1 MENFNYH
8 RPATVL
14 AAAAMLKKS
23 KDGKYMGGGHTLLP
37 TMKQGL
43 AAPTDIIDL
52 TAIKN
57 FGGIKLSK
65 TMVTIKAGTTHM
77 EVATSKEIKK
87 AIPALAEMA
96 GKIGGVHVRH
106 KGTIG
111 GSIANADPAADYPS
125 ACLGLGATI
134 ETNKR
139 KIEAD
144 KFFTGMFE
152 TALKAGEII
161 TAVHFP
167 IPKKSAHQKFP
178 NPASRY
184 ALTGV
189 FLSQDAKGKVRVGV
203 TGAAASAFRAT
214 DIEAA
219 LSKDFSAKSAVSVK
233 IAAKGLMSDMHA
245 TAAYRAHLVSVLAG
259 RAVAAAK

>member
-8 RPATVL
+8 RPATTT
-14 AAAAMLKKS
+14 AAAALLKKA
-23 KDGKYMGGGHTLLP
+23 KDGKYMAGGHTLLP

-43 AAPTDIIDL
+43 AAPTDVIDL
-52 TAIKN
+52 TAIKG
-57 FGGIKLSK
+57 FAGIKVSK

-87 AIPALAEMA
+87 AIPALWEMA
-96 GKIGGVHVRH
+96 GKIGGVHVRNR
-106 KGTIG
+106 GTIG

-134 ETNKR
+134 ETSKR
-139 KIEAD
+139 KIAAD
-144 KFFTGMFE
+144 SFFTGMFE
-152 TALKAGEII
+152 TALKPGEII

-189 FLSQDAKGKVRVGV
+189 FMSQDAKGKVRVGV
-203 TGAAASAFRAT
+203 TGAGPSAFRAT
-214 DIEAA
+214 TLEEA
-219 LSKDFSAKSAVSVK
+219 LSKDFSAKAIAALK
-233 IAAKGLMSDMHA
+233 IAPKGLLNDMHA
-245 TAAYRAHLVSVLAG
+245 TAAYRAHLISVLAS
-259 RAVAAAK
+259 RAVQAAK

>member
-1 MENFNYH
+1 MEIFKYH
-8 RPATVL
+8 RPATAT
-14 AAAAMLKKS
+14 AAAALLKKA
-23 KDGKYMGGGHTLLP
+23 KDGKYLAGGHTLIP

-43 AAPTDIIDL
+43 ATPTDVIDL

-57 FGGIKLSK
+57 FSGIKVSK
-65 TMVTIKAGTTHM
+65 TMVTIKAGTTHQ
-77 EVATSKEIKK
+77 EVTMSKDVKK
-87 AIPALAEMA
+87 AIPALAQMV

-111 GSIANADPAADYPS
+111 GSIANNDPAADYPS

-139 KIEAD
+139 KIDAD
-144 KFFTGMFE
+144 KFFTGMFT
-152 TALKAGEII
+152 TALKKDEII

-167 IPKKSAHQKFP
+167 IPKKAAHQKFP

-184 ALTGV
+184 AMVGV
-189 FLSQDAKGKVRVGV
+189 FVSQDGKGKTRVGV
-203 TGAAASAFRAT
+203 TGAAPCAYRAA

-219 LSKDFSAKSAVSVK
+219 LDKDFSAKAASGVK
-233 IAAKGLMSDMHA
+233 ISAKGLLSDMHA
-245 TAAYRAHLVSVLAG
+245 SAAYRAHLLSVLAG
-259 RAVAAAK
+259 RAVAAA

>member
-8 RPATVL
+8 RPTTV
-14 AAAAMLKKS
+14 AAASAMMKKS
-23 KDGKYMGGGHTLLP
+23 KDGKFLGGGHTLLP

-43 AAPTDIIDL
+43 ASPRDVIDL

-57 FGGIKLSK
+57 FGGIKVSK
-65 TMVTIKAGTTHM
+65 TAVSIKAGTTHQ
-77 EVATSKEIKK
+77 EVATSAAIKK
-87 AIPALAEMA
+87 AIPALAQMA

-111 GSIANADPAADYPS
+111 GSVANNDPAADYPS

-139 KIEAD
+139 KIAAD

-152 TALKAGEII
+152 TALKKDEII

-167 IPKKSAHQKFP
+167 IPKKASHQKFP

-184 ALTGV
+184 AMVGV
-189 FLSQDAKGKVRVGV
+189 FVSQDGKGNARVGV
-203 TGAAASAFRAT
+203 TGAAPCVFRAGAF
-214 DIEAA
+214 EAA
-219 LSKDFSAKSAVSVK
+219 LTKDFSAKAIAGVK
-233 IAAKGLMSDMHA
+233 ASSRGLLSDMHA
-245 TAAYRAHLVSVLAG
+245 TADYRAHLINVLAA
-259 RAVAAAK
+259 RAVAAA

>member
-8 RPATVL
+8 RPATTT
-14 AAAAMLKKS
+14 AAVAMMKKG
-23 KDGKYMGGGHTLLP
+23 KDAKYMGGGHTLLP

-43 AAPTDIIDL
+43 AAPSDIIDL

-57 FGGIKLSK
+57 FAGIKVSK
-65 TMVTIKAGTTHM
+65 SMVSIKAGTTHM
-77 EVATSKEIKK
+77 EVCTSKDIQK

-152 TALKAGEII
+152 TALKSGEII

-189 FLSQDAKGKVRVGV
+189 FMSQDAKGKVRVGV
-203 TGAAASAFRAT
+203 TGAAPYAFRAT
-214 DIEAA
+214 DMEAA
-219 LSKDFSAKSAVSVK
+219 LSKDFSAKAIASVK
-233 IAAKGLMSDMHA
+233 VSAKGLLSDMHA
-245 TAAYRAHLVSVLAG
+245 TSAYRAHLISVLAG
-259 RAVAAAK
+259 RAVGLAK

>member
-8 RPATVL
+8 RPATTT
-14 AAAAMLKKS
+14 AAAAMLKKA
-23 KDGKYMGGGHTLLP
+23 KDGKYMSGGHTLLP

-57 FGGIKLSK
+57 FSGIKVSK
-65 TMVTIKAGTTHM
+65 TAVSIKAGTTHM
-77 EVATSKEIKK
+77 EVATSKDIKK
-87 AIPALAEMA
+87 AIPALWEMA
-96 GKIGGVHVRH
+96 GKIGGVHVRNR
-106 KGTIG
+106 GTIG

-144 KFFTGMFE
+144 KFFTGMFQ
-152 TALKAGEII
+152 TALKDGEII

-203 TGAAASAFRAT
+203 TGAAAKAFRAS

-219 LSKDFSAKSAVSVK
+219 LSKDFSAKAIAGVK
-233 IAAKGLMSDMHA
+233 IASKGLMSDMHA
-245 TAAYRAHLVSVLAG
+245 TAAYRAHLIGVLAG

>member
-8 RPATVL
+8 RPATTT
-14 AAAAMLKKS
+14 AAVALLKKS
-23 KDGKYMGGGHTLLP
+23 KDGKFLAGGHTLIP

-43 AAPTDIIDL
+43 AAPRDVIDL
-52 TAIKN
+52 TAIKG
-57 FGGIKLSK
+57 FSGIKVSK
-65 TMVTIKAGTTHM
+65 TMVTIKAGTTHQDVTM
-77 EVATSKEIKK
+77 SKDVNK
-87 AIPALAEMA
+87 AIPALAQMV

-111 GSIANADPAADYPS
+111 GSLANNDPAADYPS

-152 TALKAGEII
+152 TALKNDEII
-161 TAVHFP
+161 IAVHFP
-167 IPKKSAHQKFP
+167 IPKKASHQKFP

-184 ALTGV
+184 AMVGV
-189 FLSQDAKGKVRVGV
+189 FVSQDGKGKTRVGV
-203 TGAAASAFRAT
+203 TGAAPCAFRAVEV
-214 DIEAA
+214 EAA
-219 LSKDFSAKSAVSVK
+219 LNEEFSAKAASAVK
-233 IAAKGLMSDMHA
+233 ISAKGLLSDMHA
-245 TAAYRAHLVSVLAG
+245 SAAYRAHLLSVLAG
-259 RAVAAAK
+259 RAVAAA

>member
-8 RPATVL
+8 RPATTT
-14 AAAAMLKKS
+14 AAAAMLKKA
-23 KDGKYMGGGHTLLP
+23 KDGKYMGGGHTLIP

-52 TAIKN
+52 TAIKG
-57 FGGIKLSK
+57 FSGIKVSK
-65 TMVTIKAGTTHM
+65 TVVTIKAGTTHM
-77 EVATSKEIKK
+77 EVASSKEIKK

-111 GSIANADPAADYPS
+111 GSVANNDPAADYPS

-144 KFFTGMFE
+144 KFFVGMFE

-167 IPKKSAHQKFP
+167 VPKKAAHFKFP

-189 FLSQDAKGKVRVGV
+189 FLSQNGKGQVRVGV
-203 TGAAASAFRAT
+203 TGAAPKAFRAS
-214 DIEAA
+214 DLEAA
-219 LSKDFSAKSAVSVK
+219 LSKDFSAKAIAGVKVSS
-233 IAAKGLMSDMHA
+233 KGLLSDMHA
-245 TAAYRAHLVSVLAG
+245 TSAYRAHLISVLAG
-259 RAVAAAK
+259 RAVASIA

>member
-8 RPATVL
+8 RPATTT
-14 AAAAMLKKS
+14 AAAALLKKA
-23 KDGKYMGGGHTLLP
+23 KDGKYMAGGHTLLP
-37 TMKQGL
+37 TMKLGL

-52 TAIKN
+52 TAIKS
-57 FGGIKLSK
+57 FAGIKVSK
-65 TMVTIKAGTTHM
+65 TTVSIKAGTTHM
-77 EVATSKEIKK
+77 EVATSKDVKK
-87 AIPALAEMA
+87 AIPALWEMA

-111 GSIANADPAADYPS
+111 GSIANNDPAADYPS

-144 KFFTGMFE
+144 KFFVGMFE
-152 TALKAGEII
+152 TALKDGEII

-189 FLSQDAKGKVRVGV
+189 FLSQDGKGKVRVGV
-203 TGAAASAFRAT
+203 TGAGPKVFRAT
-214 DIEAA
+214 ELEAA
-219 LSKDFSAKSAVSVK
+219 LNKDFSAKAIAGVK
-233 IAAKGLMSDMHA
+233 IASKGLLSDLHA
-245 TAAYRAHLVSVLAG
+245 TAAYRAHLIGVLAG
-259 RAVAAAK
+259 RAVSAAK

>member
-8 RPATVL
+8 RPATVKAAEAL
-14 AAAAMLKKS
+14 AKKS
-23 KDGKYMGGGHTLLP
+23 KDAKFLGGGHTLLP

-43 AAPTDIIDL
+43 ASPKDIIDL
-52 TAIKN
+52 
-57 FGGIKLSK
+57 GGIKTMKGIKVSK
-65 TMVTIKAGTTHM
+65 TAVSIGGGTTHI
-77 EVATSKEIKK
+77 EVASSAAVKK

-96 GKIGGVHVRH
+96 GKIGGVAVRY

-111 GSIANADPAADYPS
+111 GSVANNDPAADYPS

-139 KIEAD
+139 KIPAD
-144 KFFTGMFE
+144 KFFTGMFA
-152 TALKAGEII
+152 TALGKGEII

-189 FLSQDAKGKVRVGV
+189 FVSQDAKGGARVAV
-203 TGAAASAFRAT
+203 TGAASSVFRAS
-214 DIEAA
+214 DMEAA
-219 LSKDFSAKSAVSVK
+219 LSKSFKVDALSGIKV
-233 IAAKGLMSDMHA
+233 AAKNLMSDMHA
-245 TAAYRAHLVSVLAG
+245 SAEYRASLIATLAR

>member
-219 LSKDFSAKSAVSVK
+219 LAKDFSAKSASSVK

>member
-8 RPATVL
+8 RPATTV
-14 AAAAMLKKS
+14 AAAAMLKKT

-57 FGGIKLSK
+57 FSGIKVSK
-65 TMVTIKAGTTHM
+65 TAVSIKAGTTHM
-77 EVATSKEIKK
+77 EVATSKEVIK

-144 KFFTGMFE
+144 KFFIGLFE
-152 TALKAGEII
+152 TALKSGEII

-167 IPKKSAHQKFP
+167 IPNKSAHQKFP

-203 TGAAASAFRAT
+203 TGAGPTAFRAA
-214 DIEAA
+214 DLEAA
-219 LSKDFSAKSAVSVK
+219 LSKDFSAKAIAGVK
-233 IAAKGLMSDMHA
+233 VAAKGLLNDMHA
-245 TAAYRAHLVSVLAG
+245 TAAYRAHLIGVLAG
-259 RAVAAAK
+259 RAVVAAK

>member
-8 RPATVL
+8 RPATTT

-57 FGGIKLSK
+57 FSGIKVSK
-65 TMVTIKAGTTHM
+65 TMVSVKAGTTHM
-77 EVATSKEIKK
+77 DVATSKDIKK

-96 GKIGGVHVRH
+96 GKIGGVHVRN

-111 GSIANADPAADYPS
+111 GSIANNDPAADYPS

-152 TALKAGEII
+152 TTLKAGEII

-167 IPKKSAHQKFP
+167 IPKKSSHQKFP

-189 FLSQDAKGKVRVGV
+189 FMSQDAKGKVRVGV
-203 TGAAASAFRAT
+203 TGAAPSAFRAT
-214 DIEAA
+214 DLEAA
-219 LSKDFSAKSAVSVK
+219 LSKDFSAKAISGIKISAKS
-233 IAAKGLMSDMHA
+233 LMSDMHA
-245 TAAYRAHLVSVLAG
+245 TAAYRAHLISVLAG

>member
-8 RPATVL
+8 RPATTV
-14 AAAAMLKKS
+14 AAVAMLKKA

-57 FGGIKLSK
+57 FSGIKVSK
-65 TMVTIKAGTTHM
+65 TAVSIKAGTTHM
-77 EVATSKEIKK
+77 DVATSKEIKK

-139 KIEAD
+139 KIDAD
-144 KFFTGMFE
+144 KFFTGLFE
-152 TALKAGEII
+152 TALKSGEII

-203 TGAAASAFRAT
+203 TGAGPAAFRAAEL
-214 DIEAA
+214 EAA
-219 LSKDFSAKSAVSVK
+219 LSKEFSAKAIAGVK
-233 IAAKGLMSDMHA
+233 IAPKGLMNDMHA
-245 TAAYRAHLVSVLAG
+245 TAAYRAHLIGVLAG
-259 RAVAAAK
+259 RAVGAAK

>member
-8 RPATVL
+8 RPATTV
-14 AAAAMLKKS
+14 AAVAMLKKA

-57 FGGIKLSK
+57 FSGIKVSK
-65 TMVTIKAGTTHM
+65 TAVSIKAGTTHM
-77 EVATSKEIKK
+77 EVASSKEIKK

-139 KIEAD
+139 KIDAD
-144 KFFTGMFE
+144 KFFTGLFE

-203 TGAAASAFRAT
+203 TGAGPKAFRAA
-214 DIEAA
+214 DLEAA
-219 LSKDFSAKSAVSVK
+219 LNKEFSAKAVAGVK
-233 IAAKGLMSDMHA
+233 VAPKGLLNDMHA
-245 TAAYRAHLVSVLAG
+245 TAAYRAHLISVLAG
-259 RAVAAAK
+259 RAVTAAK

>member
-1 MENFNYH
+1 
-8 RPATVL
+8 
-14 AAAAMLKKS
+14 MLE
-23 KDGKYMGGGHTLLP
+23 GGGDITRLTNQISLHALSVDVSLIDARRLALVE
-37 TMKQGL
+37 QVGL
-43 AAPTDIIDL
+43 GD
-52 TAIKN
+52 AI
-57 FGGIKLSK
+57 SC
-65 TMVTIKAGTTHM
+65 AGEHDRQNRG
-77 EVATSKEIKK
+77 SR
-87 AIPALAEMA
+87 AECNQDA
-96 GKIGGVHVRH
+96 
-106 KGTIG
+106 
-111 GSIANADPAADYPS
+111 IANADPAADYPS

-134 ETNKR
+134 ETDKR

-189 FLSQDAKGKVRVGV
+189 FVSQDANGKVRVGV

-214 DIEAA
+214 DFEAA
-219 LSKDFSAKSAVSVK
+219 LSKDFSAKAISGIK
-233 IAAKGLMSDMHA
+233 ISPQGLMSDMHA
-245 TAAYRAHLVSVLAG
+245 TAAYRAHLISVLAG
-259 RAVAAAK
+259 RAVTAAN

>member
-1 MENFNYH
+1 MENFKYH
-8 RPATVL
+8 RPATTT
-14 AAAAMLKKS
+14 AAVAMLMKA
-23 KDGKYMGGGHTLLP
+23 KDGKYLAGGHTLIP

-57 FGGIKLSK
+57 FSGIKVSK
-65 TMVTIKAGTTHM
+65 TMVTIKAGTTHQDVTM
-77 EVATSKEIKK
+77 SKDVKK
-87 AIPALAEMA
+87 AIPALAQMV

-111 GSIANADPAADYPS
+111 GSIANNDPAADYPS

-139 KIEAD
+139 KIDAD
-144 KFFTGMFE
+144 KFFTGMFA
-152 TALKAGEII
+152 TALKKDEII

-167 IPKKSAHQKFP
+167 IPKKAAHQKFP

-184 ALTGV
+184 AMVGV
-189 FLSQDAKGKVRVGV
+189 FVSQDSKGKTRVGV
-203 TGAAASAFRAT
+203 TGAAPCAFRAV

-219 LSKDFSAKSAVSVK
+219 LNKDFSAMAASGVK
-233 IAAKGLMSDMHA
+233 ISAKGLLSDMHA
-245 TAAYRAHLVSVLAG
+245 SADYRAHLLSVLAG
-259 RAVAAAK
+259 RAVAAA

>member
-8 RPATVL
+8 RPATTT
-14 AAAAMLKKS
+14 AAAAMMKKG
-23 KDGKYMGGGHTLLP
+23 KDAKYMAGGHTLLP

-57 FGGIKLSK
+57 FSGIKVSK
-65 TMVTIKAGTTHM
+65 TIVSIKAGTTHM

-87 AIPALAEMA
+87 AIPALWEMA

-111 GSIANADPAADYPS
+111 GSVANADPAADYPS

-152 TALKAGEII
+152 TALKDGEII

-178 NPASRY
+178 NPASRF

-189 FLSQDAKGKVRVGV
+189 FISQDARGKVRVGV
-203 TGAAASAFRAT
+203 TGAAPCAFRAS
-214 DIEAA
+214 DLEAA
-219 LSKDFSAKSAVSVK
+219 LSKDFSAKAIAGVK
-233 IAAKGLMSDMHA
+233 ITPKGLMNDMHA
-245 TAAYRAHLVSVLAG
+245 TAAYRAHLISVLAG
-259 RAVAAAK
+259 RAVAAAA

>member
-8 RPATVL
+8 RPATTT
-14 AAAAMLKKS
+14 AAAALLKKS
-23 KDGKYMGGGHTLLP
+23 KDGKYLAGGHTLLP
-37 TMKQGL
+37 TMKLGL
-43 AAPTDIIDL
+43 AAPKDVIDL

-57 FGGIKLSK
+57 FSGIKVSK
-65 TMVTIKAGTTHM
+65 TVVTIKAGTTHM
-77 EVATSKEIKK
+77 DVATSKDVRK

-106 KGTIG
+106 RGTIG
-111 GSIANADPAADYPS
+111 GSIANNDPAADYPS

-139 KIEAD
+139 KIAAD
-144 KFFTGMFE
+144 SFFTGMFE
-152 TALKAGEII
+152 TALKDGEII

-178 NPASRY
+178 NPASRF

-189 FLSQDAKGKVRVGV
+189 FLSQDKAGKVRVGV
-203 TGAAASAFRAT
+203 AGAASNAFRAT
-214 DIEAA
+214 DIEVA
-219 LSKDFSAKSAVSVK
+219 LSKEFSAMALAGVK
-233 IAAKGLMSDMHA
+233 VASKGLMTDMHA
-245 TAAYRAHLVSVLAG
+245 TAAYRASLISTLAK

>member
-8 RPATVL
+8 RPATVT
-14 AAAAMLKKS
+14 AAVALLKKS
-23 KDGKYMGGGHTLLP
+23 KDGKLLAGGHTLLP

-43 AAPTDIIDL
+43 AAPKDVIDL
-52 TAIKN
+52 TAIKG
-57 FGGIKLSK
+57 FSGIKVSK
-65 TMVTIKAGTTHM
+65 TAVTIKAGTTHQ
-77 EVATSKEIKK
+77 EVAESKDIKK

-106 KGTIG
+106 RGTIG
-111 GSIANADPAADYPS
+111 GSIANNDPAADYPS

-152 TALKAGEII
+152 TALKKDEVI

-167 IPKKSAHQKFP
+167 IPKKAAHQKFP

-184 ALTGV
+184 AMVGV
-189 FLSQDAKGKVRVGV
+189 FVSQDGKGQVRVGV
-203 TGAAASAFRAT
+203 TGAAPCVFRAKEMET
-214 DIEAA
+214 A
-219 LSKDFSAKSAVSVK
+219 LSKDFSPKA
-233 IAAKGLMSDMHA
+233 IAGIKVPADGLLSDLHA
-245 TAAYRAHLVSVLAG
+245 TADYRAHLVGVMAA
-259 RAVAAAK
+259 RAVAAA

>member
-8 RPATVL
+8 RPATVI
-14 AAAAMLKKS
+14 AAVAMLKKA
-23 KDGKYMGGGHTLLP
+23 KDGKYMSGGHTLLP

-57 FGGIKLSK
+57 FGGIKVSK
-65 TMVTIKAGTTHM
+65 SMVSIKAGTTHQ
-77 EVATSKEIKK
+77 EVAMSKDIKK

-111 GSIANADPAADYPS
+111 GSIANNDPAADYPS

-152 TALKAGEII
+152 TALKNGEII

-214 DIEAA
+214 DIETA
-219 LSKDFSAKSAVSVK
+219 LAKDFSAKSASSVK
-233 IAAKGLMSDMHA
+233 ITAKGLMSDMHA
-245 TAAYRAHLVSVLAG
+245 TAAYRAHLIGVLAG
-259 RAVAAAK
+259 RAVTAAK

>member
-8 RPATVL
+8 RPATTI
-14 AAAAMLKKS
+14 AAAAMLKKA
-23 KDGKYMGGGHTLLP
+23 KDGKYLAGGHTLIP

-43 AAPTDIIDL
+43 ATPTDVIDL

-57 FGGIKLSK
+57 FSGIKVSK
-65 TMVTIKAGTTHM
+65 TMVTIKAGTTHQD
-77 EVATSKEIKK
+77 VATSKEVKK
-87 AIPALAEMA
+87 AIPALAEMV

-111 GSIANADPAADYPS
+111 GSIANNDPAADYPS

-139 KIEAD
+139 KIDAD

-152 TALKAGEII
+152 TALKKDEII

-167 IPKKSAHQKFP
+167 IPKKAAHQKFP

-184 ALTGV
+184 AMVGV
-189 FLSQDAKGKVRVGV
+189 FVSQDAKGKARVGV
-203 TGAAASAFRAT
+203 TGAAPCAYRAA

-219 LSKDFSAKSAVSVK
+219 LNKDFSAKAASGVKVS
-233 IAAKGLMSDMHA
+233 AKGLLSDMHA
-245 TAAYRAHLVSVLAG
+245 SAAYRAHLLSVLAG
-259 RAVAAAK
+259 RAVVAA

>member
-1 MENFNYH
+1 MENFKYH
-8 RPATVL
+8 RPATTT
-14 AAAAMLKKS
+14 AAAALLKKA
-23 KDGKYMGGGHTLLP
+23 KDGKYLAGGHTLIP

-43 AAPTDIIDL
+43 ATPTDVIDL

-57 FGGIKLSK
+57 FSGIKVSK
-65 TMVTIKAGTTHM
+65 TMVTIKAGTTHQ
-77 EVATSKEIKK
+77 EVTMSKEVKK
-87 AIPALAEMA
+87 AIPALAQMV

-111 GSIANADPAADYPS
+111 GSIANNDPAADYPS

-139 KIEAD
+139 KIDAD
-144 KFFTGMFE
+144 KFFTGMFA
-152 TALKAGEII
+152 TALKKDEII

-167 IPKKSAHQKFP
+167 IPKKASHQKFP

-184 ALTGV
+184 AMVGV
-189 FLSQDAKGKVRVGV
+189 FISQDAKGKTRVGV
-203 TGAAASAFRAT
+203 TGAAPCAFRSA

-219 LSKDFSAKSAVSVK
+219 LNKDFSAKAAGGVK
-233 IAAKGLMSDMHA
+233 ISAKGLLSDMHA
-245 TAAYRAHLVSVLAG
+245 SAAYRAHLLSVLAG
-259 RAVAAAK
+259 RAVAAA

>member
-1 MENFNYH
+1 MENFKYH
-8 RPATVL
+8 RPATAN
-14 AAAAMLKKS
+14 AAVALLKKA
-23 KDGKYMGGGHTLLP
+23 KDGKYLAGGHTLIP

-43 AAPTDIIDL
+43 ATPTDVIDL
-52 TAIKN
+52 TAIKG
-57 FGGIKLSK
+57 FSGIKVSK
-65 TMVTIKAGTTHM
+65 TMVTIKAGTTHQ
-77 EVATSKEIKK
+77 EVTMSKDVNK
-87 AIPALAEMA
+87 AIPALAQMV

-111 GSIANADPAADYPS
+111 GSIANNDPAADYPS

-139 KIEAD
+139 KIDAD

-152 TALKAGEII
+152 TALKKDEII

-167 IPKKSAHQKFP
+167 IPKKAAHQKFP

-184 ALTGV
+184 AMVGV
-189 FLSQDAKGKVRVGV
+189 FVSQDAKGKARVGV
-203 TGAAASAFRAT
+203 TGAAPCAFRAG

-219 LSKDFSAKSAVSVK
+219 LNKDFTAKAASGVK
-233 IAAKGLMSDMHA
+233 ISSKGLLSDMHA
-245 TAAYRAHLVSVLAG
+245 SAAYRAHLLSVLAG
-259 RAVAAAK
+259 RAVAAA